1 MRTLILIFGI
11 LLFFKVSGSLAQDK
25 KLATPDTV
33 VIGGETLLMLG
44 DSLLL
49 DEPVKEVFWK
59 TGGTY
64 NLNIQQ
70 VTLSNW
76 AAGGA
81 SSFAL
86 NSGMVLFANYK
97 KDKKIWDTQ
106 LTINLG
112 FNRQNDRNDY
122 AVRKTNDNFI
132 FVSNYGREIS
142 PNYFLSTQLD
152 ARTQLLDGFKYSRA
166 PGTDLET
173 RTKISGLLSA
183 GYVQSSTGL
192 NYRLTFPDKSKIS
205 VILSPFSGRFTIVMN
220 DSLSQAGAFGV
231 IQGENVRA
239 EAGMSL
245 GTSVADFRLME
256 NINWKADLNLFS
268 NYETFGNLVLNFNS
282 SIRMKVNKYI
292 STRMETVMIYDE
304 KVLIKQDDG
313 TRKQAVQ
320 IQNMI
325 NFGISLDF

>member
-1 MRTLILIFGI
+1 MRIFLLILGI
-11 LLFFKVSGSLAQDK
+11 VLVFNASGSLAQDRK
-25 KLATPDTV
+25 FALPDTV
-33 VIGGETLLMLG
+33 LIGGDTLIMLG
-44 DSLLL
+44 DSLLIE
-49 DEPVKEVFWK
+49 EPVKEVFWK
-59 TGGTY
+59 KGGTY

-97 KDKKIWDTQ
+97 KDKKVWDTQ

-112 FNRQNDRNDY
+112 FNRQSDRNAY
-122 AVRKTNDNFI
+122 TIRKTNDNFI
-132 FVSNYGREIS
+132 FVSNYGRELS
-142 PNYFLSTQLD
+142 ANYFLSTQLD
-152 ARTQLLDGFKYSRA
+152 ARTQLLDGFKYSRP
-166 PGTDLET
+166 PGSDLET
-173 RTKISGLLSA
+173 RTKISDLLSP

-192 NYRLTFPDKSKIS
+192 NYRHTYPDKSKLSI
-205 VILSPFSGRFTIVMN
+205 IASPFTGRFTIVMN

-231 IQGENVRA
+231 TRGENVRA
-239 EAGMSL
+239 EAGISL
-245 GTSVADFRLME
+245 GTSVNDFRLME
-256 NINWKADLNLFS
+256 NISWKADLNLFS
-268 NYETFGNLVLNFNS
+268 NYESFGNLVVNFNS

-313 TRKQAVQ
+313 TSKQAIQ
-320 IQNMI
+320 LQNMV